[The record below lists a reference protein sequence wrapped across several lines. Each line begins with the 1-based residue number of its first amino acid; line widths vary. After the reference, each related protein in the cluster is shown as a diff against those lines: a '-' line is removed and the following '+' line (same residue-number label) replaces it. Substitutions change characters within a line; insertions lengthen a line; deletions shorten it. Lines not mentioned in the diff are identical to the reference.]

1 MRQWPTMEPTFLEM
15 GSNCPTVYTGTPLKQ
30 IEDYA
35 VDCVKALGFTQGMR
49 HGRPPGSDA

>member
-1 MRQWPTMEPTFLEM
+1 MEPTFLEM
-15 GSNCPTVYTGTPLKQ
+15 GSNCPTTYTGTPLKQ

-49 HGRPPGSDA
+49 AN